1 MSKRTFQDWRG
12 EAIEVPGVPER
23 VVSLVPSVTDT
34 LFTLGLGDRVVGVTR
49 YCVHPSEEVRTR
61 AQIGGTKNPD
71 VEAIAALEPDLVLM
85 NAEENRPIDVER
97 LEERGLRVHVSM
109 PRTVDETIEGIADVG
124 AMFDVPTEANAM
136 IDDILTARD
145 EAEAKASPRIAYLI
159 WWKPIMTLNAD
170 TYIHDVLACAGA
182 INAFAEHET
191 RYPKIDADAIRDAAV
206 DQVLLSSEPY
216 EFGETERRELAESTG
231 LPLDRIRFV
240 DGELASWHGARTAR
254 GIRHVAAVLA
264 RG

>member
-1 MSKRTFQDWRG
+1 M
-12 EAIEVPGVPER
+12 
-23 VVSLVPSVTDT
+23 
-34 LFTLGLGDRVVGVTR
+34 
-49 YCVHPSEEVRTR
+49 H
-61 AQIGGTKNPD
+61 
-71 VEAIAALEPDLVLM
+71 
-85 NAEENRPIDVER
+85 NRPIDVER

-136 IDDILTARD
+136 IDDIRTARD
-145 EAEAKASPRIAYLI
+145 EAEASLRPVEAQAKAAPRIAYLI

-191 RYPKIDADAIRDAAV
+191 RYPKIDADAIRAAAV

-254 GIRHVAAVLA
+254 GIRHVAEVLA